1 MSRYLGNI
9 ILKKNY
15 CGRDILRPRNIP
27 YGKMNISGANI
38 ERIRKSKGMKQ
49 AELVAKMQLMGVD
62 INLSSMS
69 KLEGQVR
76 AISDI
81 ELKAISQILKVTM
94 EELVATERDRG

>member
-1 MSRYLGNI
+1 MPIVMRLDRVMAE
-9 ILKKNY
+9 KK
-15 CGRDILRPRNIP
+15 
-27 YGKMNISGANI
+27 ISSTELA

-94 EELVATERDRG
+94 EELVATERDRE

>member
-1 MSRYLGNI
+1 
-9 ILKKNY
+9 
-15 CGRDILRPRNIP
+15 
-27 YGKMNISGANI
+27 MNISGANI

-76 AISDI
+76 TISDI

>member
-1 MSRYLGNI
+1 M
-9 ILKKNY
+9 
-15 CGRDILRPRNIP
+15 RPRNIP

-76 AISDI
+76 TISDI